1 MTPEQAKRLA
11 ALQDKLL
18 ETVFREADPDNWV
31 GGNTPTADLTMEDRG
46 NRYWCMKV
54 AAQAVG
60 IYARLDAISGQNG
73 AIGNPRDG
81 EDLDDE
87 IKRSEREAQKIM
99 ARLQDRMPKRDA
111 KA

>member
-1 MTPEQAKRLA
+1 MTPDQAARLD

-31 GGNTPTADLTMEDRG
+31 GGNTMTADLSMEERG
-46 NRYWCMKV
+46 NRYWCMKI

-60 IYARLDAISGQNG
+60 LYARLDAVSGKSG
-73 AIGNPRDG
+73 DLARPPEG

-87 IKRSEREAQKIM
+87 IKRSEREAKKIL
-99 ARLQDRMPKRDA
+99 ARVQQGMPKRNA

>member
-18 ETVFREADPDNWV
+18 ETVFREADPDNWI
-31 GGNTPTADLTMEDRG
+31 GGNTPTADLDMESRG

-73 AIGNPRDG
+73 TIGTARDG

-87 IKRSEREAQKIM
+87 IKRSEREAKKIL
-99 ARLQDRMPKRDA
+99 ARVQDRMPKRDA

>member
-1 MTPEQAKRLA
+1 MTPEQAKRLH

-31 GGNTPTADLTMEDRG
+31 GGNTPTADLSMEDRG

-60 IYARLDAISGQNG
+60 IYARLDAISGQSG
-73 AIGNPRDG
+73 EIGNPKAG

-87 IKRSEREAQKIM
+87 IKRSEREAKKILDRVQKGM
-99 ARLQDRMPKRDA
+99 TKRDA

>member
-1 MTPEQAKRLA
+1 MTPDQAARLA
-11 ALQDKLL
+11 ALQDRLL
-18 ETVFREADPDNWV
+18 ETALREADPDNWV
-31 GGNTPTADLTMEDRG
+31 GEGKPTAELSMQDRG

-60 IYARLDAISGQNG
+60 IYARLDAISGHGGVIQT
-73 AIGNPRDG
+73 PRDG

-87 IKRSEREAQKIM
+87 IKRSEREAKKIL
-99 ARLQDRMPKRDA
+99 ARVQGGMTKRDA

>member
-1 MTPEQAKRLA
+1 MTPAQAARLH

-18 ETVFREADPDNWV
+18 ETVFREADPDNWI
-31 GGNTPTADLTMEDRG
+31 GGNTPTAELDRDARG
-46 NRYWCMKV
+46 DRYWCMKV

-60 IYARLDAISGQNG
+60 IYARLDAISGQSG
-73 AIGNPRDG
+73 EIGTAKAG

-87 IKRSEREAQKIM
+87 IKRSEREAKKIL
-99 ARLQDRMPKRDA
+99 ARVQERMPSRNA

>member
-1 MTPEQAKRLA
+1 MTPDQAARLH

-31 GGNTPTADLTMEDRG
+31 GGNTMTADLTVEQRG

-60 IYARLDAISGQNG
+60 IYARLDAISGQSG
-73 AIGNPRDG
+73 TAGHPREG

-87 IKRSEREAQKIM
+87 IKRSEREAKKIL
-99 ARLQDRMPKRDA
+99 ARVQDRMPKRDA

>member
-1 MTPEQAKRLA
+1 MTPEQAKRLH
-11 ALQDKLL
+11 ALQGKLL

-31 GGNTPTADLTMEDRG
+31 GGNQLTATLDRDARG
-46 NRYWCMKV
+46 DRYWCMKV

-60 IYARLDAISGQNG
+60 IYARLDAISGQSG
-73 AIGNPRDG
+73 TAIHAREG

-87 IKRSEREAQKIM
+87 IKRSEREAKKI
-99 ARLQDRMPKRDA
+99 LDRVMTQRDA

>member
-1 MTPEQAKRLA
+1 MTPDQAKRLH

-18 ETVFREADPDNWV
+18 ETVFREADPNNWV
-31 GGNTPTADLTMEDRG
+31 GGNTPTANLSMEDRG

-60 IYARLDAISGQNG
+60 IYARLDAISGQSG
-73 AIGNPRDG
+73 EIGTAKAG

-87 IKRSEREAQKIM
+87 IKRSEREAKKILDRVQKGM
-99 ARLQDRMPKRDA
+99 TKRDA

>member
-1 MTPEQAKRLA
+1 MTPDQAKRLH

-18 ETVFREADPDNWV
+18 DTVFREADPDNWI
-31 GGNTPTADLTMEDRG
+31 GGNTPTAELDRDARG
-46 NRYWCMKV
+46 DRYWCMKV

-60 IYARLDAISGQNG
+60 IYARLDAISGQSG
-73 AIGNPRDG
+73 TAMHPREG

-87 IKRSEREAQKIM
+87 IKRSEREAKKILDRVQKGM
-99 ARLQDRMPKRDA
+99 TKRDA

>member
-1 MTPEQAKRLA
+1 MTPDQAKRLH

-31 GGNTPTADLTMEDRG
+31 GGNTPTANLSMEDRG

-60 IYARLDAISGQNG
+60 IYARLDAISGQSG
-73 AIGNPRDG
+73 EAGTPREG

-87 IKRSEREAQKIM
+87 IKRSEREAKKIL
-99 ARLQDRMPKRDA
+99 ARVQERMPSRNA

>member
-11 ALQDKLL
+11 ALQDRLL
-18 ETVFREADPDNWV
+18 DTVFREADPENWI
-31 GGNTPTADLTMEDRG
+31 GGNTPTAELDRDARG
-46 NRYWCMKV
+46 DRYWCMKV
-54 AAQAVG
+54 AAQAVH
-60 IYARLDAISGQNG
+60 IYARLDSISGQNG

-87 IKRSEREAQKIM
+87 IKRSEREAKKIL
-99 ARLQDRMPKRDA
+99 ARVQDRMPKRDA